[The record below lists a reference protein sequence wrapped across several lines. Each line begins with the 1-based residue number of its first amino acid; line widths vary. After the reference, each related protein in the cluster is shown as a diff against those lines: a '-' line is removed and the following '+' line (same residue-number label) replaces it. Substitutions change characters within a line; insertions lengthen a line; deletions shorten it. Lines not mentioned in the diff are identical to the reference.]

1 VIPLAK
7 YFGDHSRFQ
16 YKTFCDSGLP
26 TGSGTVESAIR
37 RVINLR
43 IKGTGL
49 FWKREH
55 AENIIFLRSLVLTGK
70 LKNACRKG
78 FGVVRNM
85 FDNNTIS
92 DLPLAA

>member
-1 VIPLAK
+1 MSILA
-7 YFGDHSRFQ
+7 
-16 YKTFCDSGLP
+16 
-26 TGSGTVESAIR
+26 GSGTVESAIR

-70 LKNACRKG
+70 LKNACQKG
-78 FGVVRNM
+78 LGIVRNM
-85 FDNNTIS
+85 FDNNTLEN
-92 DLPLAA
+92 LPLAA

>member
-1 VIPLAK
+1 MFAK
-7 YFGDHSRFQ
+7 FDVEKISVTVCQ
-16 YKTFCDSGLP
+16 GLWK
-26 TGSGTVESAIR
+26 EQR
-37 RVINLR
+37 R

-78 FGVVRNM
+78 LGIVRNM
-85 FDNNTIS
+85 FDNNTLEN
-92 DLPLAA
+92 LPLAA

>member
-1 VIPLAK
+1 MKKLNE

-16 YKTFCDSGLP
+16 YKTFREKGLP

-37 RVINLR
+37 RVIDLR

-70 LKNACRKG
+70 PRNACRKG
-78 FGVVRNM
+78 MAIVRNM
-85 FDNNTIS
+85 FNNNTIEN
-92 DLPLAA
+92 LPLAA